1 VLNRRKKRAMRN
13 GFFYI
18 LIIAALSVAAYGY
31 QWIDSYLQESLTTF
45 KLVDIEINGNEI
57 LSRQEILNLCGLE
70 EDGSQLLT
78 IKPPDV
84 VKRICNS
91 PYVKAA
97 TAVRSLPSKLRI
109 TILERKPI
117 AFIYGRGLNLID
129 EDGVL
134 IPVPYNSTRWNLPF
148 ISGVDESL
156 GALGHKSVSEKAL
169 QGAEIVSYLRMIP
182 SSLNEMISEV
192 DVSRDD
198 YIMLKMIRGG
208 AEVRIDKENYQEN
221 LFILNQYFEKYLEWN
236 QLPMFE
242 YVDVRFKDQLIIKNK
257 NG

>member
-13 GFFYI
+13 GFVYI
-18 LIIAALSVAAYGY
+18 MIIAALSVAAYGY

-45 KLVDIEINGNEI
+45 KLVNIEINGNDI
-57 LSRQEILNLCGLE
+57 LSREEVLNLCGLE

-78 IKPPDV
+78 IKPTDV

-134 IPVPYNSTRWNLPF
+134 IPVPRTSTRWNLPF
-148 ISGVDESL
+148 ISGVDEML
-156 GALGHKSVSEKAL
+156 GALGHITLSEKARR
-169 QGAEIVSYLRMIP
+169 GVEIISYMRMIP
-182 SSLNEMISEV
+182 SSLNELISEV
-192 DVSRDD
+192 DVSRDN
-198 YIMLKMIRGG
+198 YIVLKMVRGG
-208 AEVRIDKENYQEN
+208 AEVRIDENNYQEN

-236 QLPMFE
+236 QLPVFE
-242 YVDVRFKDQLIIKNK
+242 YVDVRFKNQLIIKNK

>member
-1 VLNRRKKRAMRN
+1 MLNRRKKRAMRI
-13 GFFYI
+13 GLVYI
-18 LIIAALSVAAYGY
+18 LIILALSVAAYGY
-31 QWIDSYLQESLTTF
+31 QWIDTYLQESLTTF
-45 KLVDIEINGNEI
+45 KLVDIEINGNNI
-57 LSRQEILNLCGLE
+57 LSRGEVLNLCGLD

-78 IKPPDV
+78 IKPPEV

-134 IPVPYNSTRWNLPF
+134 IPVPRTSSRWNLPF
-148 ISGVDESL
+148 ISGVNEAL
-156 GALGHKSVSEKAL
+156 GALGHRTVSGTAL
-169 QGAEIVSYLRMIP
+169 KGVEIISYMQMIP
-182 SSLNEMISEV
+182 SSLNEMVSEV
-192 DVSRDD
+192 DMSHHD
-198 YIMLKMIRGG
+198 YVMLKLIRGG
-208 AEVRIDKENYQEN
+208 AEVRIDKNNYQEN

-236 QLPMFE
+236 QLPVFE
-242 YVDVRFKDQLIIKNK
+242 YVDVRFKNQLIVKSK

>member
-1 VLNRRKKRAMRN
+1 V
-13 GFFYI
+13 YI
-18 LIIAALSVAAYGY
+18 LIIAALSIAAYGY
-31 QWIDSYLQESLTTF
+31 QWIDAYLQESLTTF

-57 LSRQEILNLCGLE
+57 LTRSEVLALCGLA
-70 EDGSQLLT
+70 EDGGQLLT

-84 VKRICNS
+84 VKKICNS

-97 TAVRSLPSKLRI
+97 NAVRSLPSKLRI

-134 IPVPYNSTRWNLPF
+134 MPVPQNSICWNLPF

-156 GALGHKSVSEKAL
+156 GALGHKTFANKAL
-169 QGAEIVSYLRMIP
+169 QGVEIISYLRMIP

-192 DVSRDD
+192 DMSRSD
-198 YIMLKMIRGG
+198 YIKLKMVRGG
-208 AEVRIDKENYQEN
+208 AEVRIDKDNYQEN
-221 LFILNQYFEKYLEWN
+221 LFVLNQYFEKYLEWK
-236 QLPMFE
+236 QLPVFE
-242 YVDVRFKDQLIIKNK
+242 YVDVRFKEQLIIKNK

>member
-1 VLNRRKKRAMRN
+1 MNRRKKRAMRN
-13 GFFYI
+13 GFVYI

-45 KLVDIEINGNEI
+45 KLVDIEINGNDI
-57 LSRQEILNLCGLE
+57 LSRGDILNLCGLE

-97 TAVRSLPSKLRI
+97 NAVRSLPSKLRI
-109 TILERKPI
+109 TILERKPV

-134 IPVPYNSTRWNLPF
+134 IPVPRTSNRWNLPF

-156 GALGHKSVSEKAL
+156 GALGHKTVSERAM
-169 QGAEIVSYLRMIP
+169 QGVEIVSYMRMIP

-208 AEVRIDKENYQEN
+208 AEVRIDKDNYQEN

-236 QLPMFE
+236 QLPAFE

>member
-1 VLNRRKKRAMRN
+1 MNRRKKKALRN
-13 GFFYI
+13 GLVYI
-18 LIIAALSVAAYGY
+18 MIIAALSLAAYGY
-31 QWIDSYLQESLTTF
+31 QWIDTYLQESLTTF
-45 KLVDIEINGNEI
+45 KLVDIEINGNDI
-57 LSRQEILNLCGLE
+57 LSRAEVLNLCGLE

-97 TAVRSLPSKLRI
+97 NAVRSLPSKLRI
-109 TILERKPI
+109 TILEREPV

-134 IPVPYNSTRWNLPF
+134 IPVPRTSSRWNLPY

-156 GALGHKSVSEKAL
+156 GALGHKTVSEKAM
-169 QGAEIVSYLRMIP
+169 QGVEIVSYMRMIP

-198 YIMLKMIRGG
+198 YIRLKMIRGG
-208 AEVRIDKENYQEN
+208 AEVRIDKGNYQEN
-221 LFILNQYFEKYLEWN
+221 LFILNQYFEKYMEWS
-236 QLPMFE
+236 QLPAFE

>member
-1 VLNRRKKRAMRN
+1 LNRRKKKALRN
-13 GFFYI
+13 GLVYI
-18 LIIAALSVAAYGY
+18 MIIAALSLAAYGY
-31 QWIDSYLQESLTTF
+31 QWIDTYLQESLTTF
-45 KLVDIEINGNEI
+45 KLVDIEINGNDI
-57 LSRQEILNLCGLE
+57 LSRAEVLNLCGLE

-97 TAVRSLPSKLRI
+97 NAVRSLPSKLRI
-109 TILERKPI
+109 TILEREPV

-134 IPVPYNSTRWNLPF
+134 IPVPRTSSRWNLPY

-156 GALGHKSVSEKAL
+156 GALGHKTVSEKAM
-169 QGAEIVSYLRMIP
+169 QGVEIVSYMRMIP

-198 YIMLKMIRGG
+198 YIRLKMIRGG
-208 AEVRIDKENYQEN
+208 AEVRIDKGNYQEN
-221 LFILNQYFEKYLEWN
+221 LFILNQYFEKYMEWS
-236 QLPMFE
+236 QLPAFE

>member
-1 VLNRRKKRAMRN
+1 MLNRRKKRAMRN

-18 LIIAALSVAAYGY
+18 LIIAALSVVAYGY

-117 AFIYGRGLNLID
+117 AFIYGRGLNFID

-134 IPVPYNSTRWNLPF
+134 IPVPRTSSRWNLPF
-148 ISGVDESL
+148 ISGVNESL
-156 GALGHKSVSEKAL
+156 GALGHRTVSGKAL
-169 QGAEIVSYLRMIP
+169 QGVEIISYMQMIP
-182 SSLNEMISEV
+182 SSLNEMISEI
-192 DVSRDD
+192 DMSRND
-198 YIMLKMIRGG
+198 YVMLKLIRGG
-208 AEVRIDKENYQEN
+208 AEVKIDKNNYQEN
-221 LFILNQYFEKYLEWN
+221 LFILNQYFEKYLDWN
-236 QLPMFE
+236 LLPVFE
-242 YVDVRFKDQLIIKNK
+242 YVDVRFKDQLIIKSK

>member
-1 VLNRRKKRAMRN
+1 MLNRRKKKAMRN
-13 GFFYI
+13 GLVYI
-18 LIIAALSVAAYGY
+18 LIIAAFSVAAYGY
-31 QWIDSYLQESLTTF
+31 RWIDTYLQDSLTTF
-45 KLVDIEINGNEI
+45 KLVDIEINGNDI
-57 LSRQEILNLCGLE
+57 LSRAEVLNLCGLE

-97 TAVRSLPSKLRI
+97 NAVRSLPSKLRI

-129 EDGVL
+129 VDGVL
-134 IPVPYNSTRWNLPF
+134 VPVPQTSTRWNLPF
-148 ISGVDESL
+148 ISGVNESL
-156 GALGHKSVSEKAL
+156 GALGHKTFSDKAL
-169 QGAEIVSYLRMIP
+169 QGVEIISYLRMIP

-192 DVSRDD
+192 DMSRDD
-198 YIMLKMIRGG
+198 YIKLKMIRGG
-208 AEVRIDKENYQEN
+208 AEVRIDKDNYQEN

-236 QLPMFE
+236 QLPVFE